1 MERSVSRLSKLNT
14 LKKEELP
21 VSLFPAA
28 GHVVDE
34 GAVDIGAADADR
46 IEERFEIGDEVFL
59 VRKFF
64 IHDLGVTGLAQ
75 HHQASRDPDR
85 FSPSTSSHSSY
96 TDPF

>member
-34 GAVDIGAADADR
+34 GAVDISAADADR
-46 IEERFEIGDEVFL
+46 IEERFEIGDEIL
-59 VRKFF
+59 LIRKLF
-64 IHDLGVTGLAQ
+64 IYDLGVTGLAQ